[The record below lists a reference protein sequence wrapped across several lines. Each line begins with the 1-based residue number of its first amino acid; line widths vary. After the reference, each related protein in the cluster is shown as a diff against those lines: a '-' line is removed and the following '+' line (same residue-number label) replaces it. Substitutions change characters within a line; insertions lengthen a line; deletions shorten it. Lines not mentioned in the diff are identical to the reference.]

1 MNVVSYL
8 SMKLTLNPSFSTTYF
23 KNQINSKITVDTTI
37 RRVISAASFNDIT
50 GLPCLT
56 LNVEHPLQEGHT
68 TYFLDTPE
76 DIQKGL
82 DYCNTNGIN
91 IHKL

>member
-1 MNVVSYL
+1 
-8 SMKLTLNPSFSTTYF
+8 MKLTLNPSFSTTYI
-23 KNQINSKITVDTTI
+23 KNAINSKITVDTNI
-37 RRVISAASFNDIT
+37 RKISSAALFNDIN
-50 GLPCLT
+50 GDPCLT
-56 LNVEHPLQEGHT
+56 INVEHPLQEGHT

-82 DYCNTNGIN
+82 DYCNANSIN

>member
-1 MNVVSYL
+1 
-8 SMKLTLNPSFSTTYF
+8 MKLTLHPSFSTTYI
-23 KNQINSKITVDTTI
+23 KNNINSKITVDTSY
-37 RRVISAASFNDIT
+37 RRIISAASFS
-50 GLPCLT
+50 LPNGESCLS

-68 TYFLDTPE
+68 TYFLNDAE

-82 DYCNTNGIN
+82 EYCAANNVN

>member
-1 MNVVSYL
+1 VLSYL

-23 KNQINSKITVDTTI
+23 KNQINSKITVDTNI
-37 RRVISAASFNDIT
+37 RRVISAASFNHT
-50 GLPCLT
+50 NGAPCLT

-68 TYFLDTPE
+68 TYFLETAE

-82 DYCNTNGIN
+82 DYCIANSIN

>member
-1 MNVVSYL
+1 
-8 SMKLTLNPSFSTTYF
+8 MKLTLYPSFSTTYI
-23 KNQINSKITVDTTI
+23 KNNINSKITVDTDY
-37 RRVISAASFNDIT
+37 RKVISAALFSSPY
-50 GLPCLT
+50 GEPCLT

-68 TYFLDTPE
+68 TYFLRTPE

-82 DYCNTNGIN
+82 DYCATNNIN

>member
-1 MNVVSYL
+1 
-8 SMKLTLNPSFSTTYF
+8 MKLTLNPSFSTTYI
-23 KNQINSKITVDTTI
+23 KNNINSKITVDTDYRKI
-37 RRVISAASFNDIT
+37 ISAASFSTN
-50 GLPCLT
+50 GVPCLT

-68 TYFLDTPE
+68 TYFLQTPE

-82 DYCNTNGIN
+82 DYCATNNIE